1 MSTKIM
7 KIDMGLSIKKLL
19 DDYLSKE
26 QVQNALRDIG
36 EPTSGNKDELVQRL
50 RNNWESYNRDI
61 YELLDFTD
69 KDSLEM
75 ICYYYNLDATPAKQ
89 DVLRRRIKKANLLGS
104 GKRPTAQVDR
114 SHDSLIPKSKP
125 SSMVDDSRF
134 YSKKPKIKSENNSQ
148 VTDVHFHIGSITHS
162 KGGKMGIVL
171 GIVGIVVSNFI
182 IFWMIL
188 IFYIKI

>member
-1 MSTKIM
+1 M

-171 GIVGIVVSNFI
+171 GIVGIVVTV
-182 IFWMIL
+182 IL
-188 IFYIKI
+188 SFFG